1 MKSKNVEN
9 SFLNGDVYM
18 EYSIKDL
25 AEQVG
30 VSKQAISDKIKKLGL
45 QSELSR
51 KSNRFVLNENQ
62 ANLVKSAF
70 QSNSQA
76 QSQSKFTNQNN
87 DLLYDIVKTLQLQL
101 EEKDKQIAY
110 YQEEN
115 RRLSD
120 MAAQSQALHAGTI
133 QTQLLSEQN
142 EPPKK
147 QGLKSKI
154 NHFFSR
160 KENISNE

>member
-1 MKSKNVEN
+1 
-9 SFLNGDVYM
+9 M

-45 QSELSR
+45 QNDLTR
-51 KSNRFVLNENQ
+51 KTNRFVLNETQ
-62 ANLVKSAF
+62 ANLIKSAF
-70 QSNSQA
+70 QNNNQA
-76 QSQSKFTNQNN
+76 PSQSSFTNQNS
-87 DLLYDIVKTLQLQL
+87 DLLYDIVKTLQVQL

-133 QTQLLSEQN
+133 QTQLLSENN
-142 EPPKK
+142 EPVADQKK
-147 QGLKSKI
+147 KNGIFAKI
-154 NHFFSR
+154 FGR
-160 KENISNE
+160 GKVADE

>member
-1 MKSKNVEN
+1 MKSKNVEI
-9 SFLNGDVYM
+9 SLLNGDVNM

-45 QSELSR
+45 QSDLA
-51 KSNRFVLNENQ
+51 KKNNRFVLNENQ
-62 ANLVKSAF
+62 ASLIKSAF
-70 QSNSQA
+70 QSNNQA
-76 QSQSKFTNQNN
+76 QSQSKFVNQNS

-120 MAAQSQALHAGTI
+120 MATQSQALHAGTI
-133 QTQLLSEQN
+133 QTQLLAEKSET
-142 EPPKK
+142 ETTKR
-147 QGLKSKI
+147 GFWSKL
-154 NHFFSR
+154 FR
-160 KENISNE
+160 KENITNE

>member
-1 MKSKNVEN
+1 
-9 SFLNGDVYM
+9 M

-30 VSKQAISDKIKKLGL
+30 VSKQAINDKIKKLGL
-45 QSELSR
+45 QNDLTR
-51 KSNRFVLNENQ
+51 KANRFVLNETQ

-70 QSNSQA
+70 QNNQQA
-76 QSQSKFTNQNN
+76 QTPSNFTNQNS
-87 DLLYDIVKTLQLQL
+87 DLLYDIVKTLQSQL

-115 RRLSD
+115 RSLRE

-133 QTQLLSEQN
+133 QTQLLSENN
-142 EPPKK
+142 ETVPEQKK
-147 QGLKSKI
+147 KSGIWEKM
-154 NHFFSR
+154 FGR
-160 KENISNE
+160 GKVTDE

>member
-1 MKSKNVEN
+1 
-9 SFLNGDVYM
+9 M
-18 EYSIKDL
+18 EYTVKDL

-45 QSELSR
+45 QNDLTR
-51 KSNRFVLNENQ
+51 KGNRFVLNENQ
-62 ANLVKSAF
+62 ANLIKSAF
-70 QSNSQA
+70 QQTRQA
-76 QSQSKFTNQNN
+76 QTQSNFTNQNT

-115 RRLSD
+115 RRLSE

-133 QTQLLSEQN
+133 QTQLLSEDNAKETQKRKWRPFWRKGGTDN
-142 EPPKK
+142 E
-147 QGLKSKI
+147 
-154 NHFFSR
+154 
-160 KENISNE
+160 

>member
-1 MKSKNVEN
+1 MEN
-9 SFLNGDVYM
+9 K

-30 VSKQAISDKIKKLGL
+30 VSKQASSDKIKKLGL
-45 QSELSR
+45 QSNLA
-51 KSNRFVLNENQ
+51 KKNNRFVLNESQ
-62 ANLVKSAF
+62 ANLIKSAF
-70 QSNSQA
+70 QNNSQV
-76 QSQSKFTNQNN
+76 QSQSKFVNQDS

-120 MAAQSQALHAGTI
+120 MATQSQALHAGTI
-133 QTQLLSEQN
+133 QTQLLAEKA
-142 EPPKK
+142 ETETTK
-147 QGLKSKI
+147 QGLLSKL
-154 NHFFSR
+154 FR
-160 KENISNE
+160 KCQQADEQ

>member
-1 MKSKNVEN
+1 
-9 SFLNGDVYM
+9 M

-45 QSELSR
+45 QNDLTR
-51 KSNRFVLNENQ
+51 KANRFVLNENQ
-62 ANLVKSAF
+62 ATLVKSAF
-70 QSNSQA
+70 QSNNQA
-76 QSQSKFTNQNN
+76 QTQSNFANQNS
-87 DLLYDIVKTLQLQL
+87 DLLYDIVKTLQSQL

-133 QTQLLSEQN
+133 QTQLLNENNETVSEQ
-142 EPPKK
+142 KK
-147 QGLKSKI
+147 KSSIFAKM
-154 NHFFSR
+154 FGRGKVSD
-160 KENISNE
+160 E

>member
-1 MKSKNVEN
+1 
-9 SFLNGDVYM
+9 M

-25 AEQVG
+25 AEQIG

-45 QSELSR
+45 QNDLT
-51 KSNRFVLNENQ
+51 KKNNKFVINENQ
-62 ANLVKSAF
+62 ANLIRSAF
-70 QSNSQA
+70 QNRQQE
-76 QSQSKFTNQNN
+76 QSQSNFVNQNS

-133 QTQLLSEQN
+133 QTQLLSEKT
-142 EPPKK
+142 EPARK
-147 QGLKSKI
+147 GFWSKL
-154 NHFFSR
+154 FR
-160 KENISNE
+160 KEQEIDE

>member
-1 MKSKNVEN
+1 
-9 SFLNGDVYM
+9 M

-45 QSELSR
+45 QSDLA
-51 KSNRFVLNENQ
+51 KKNNRFVLNENQ
-62 ANLVKSAF
+62 ASLIKSAF
-70 QSNSQA
+70 QSNNQV
-76 QSQSKFTNQNN
+76 QSQSKFVNQNS

-120 MAAQSQALHAGTI
+120 MATQSQALHAGTI
-133 QTQLLSEQN
+133 QTQLLAE
-142 EPPKK
+142 
-147 QGLKSKI
+147 KSKTETTKRG
-154 NHFFSR
+154 FWSKLFR
-160 KENISNE
+160 KENITNE

>member
-1 MKSKNVEN
+1 
-9 SFLNGDVYM
+9 M

-45 QSELSR
+45 QNDLTR
-51 KSNRFVLNENQ
+51 KANRFVLNETQ

-70 QSNSQA
+70 QNNSQA
-76 QSQSKFTNQNN
+76 QMQSNFANQNS
-87 DLLYDIVKTLQLQL
+87 DLLYDIVKTLQSQL

-133 QTQLLSEQN
+133 QTQLLSDDNTRTE
-142 EPPKK
+142 K
-147 QGLKSKI
+147 QS
-154 NHFFSR
+154 FWSR
-160 KENISNE
+160 IFGKGNVSDE

>member
-1 MKSKNVEN
+1 MKSKNVEI
-9 SFLNGDVYM
+9 SLLNGDVNM

-45 QSELSR
+45 QSDLA
-51 KSNRFVLNENQ
+51 KKNNRFVLNENQ
-62 ANLVKSAF
+62 ANLIKSVF
-70 QSNSQA
+70 QSNNQA
-76 QSQSKFTNQNN
+76 QSQSKFVNQNS

-120 MAAQSQALHAGTI
+120 MATQSQALHAGTI
-133 QTQLLSEQN
+133 QTQLLAEKSET
-142 EPPKK
+142 ETIKR
-147 QGLKSKI
+147 GFWSKL
-154 NHFFSR
+154 FR
-160 KENISNE
+160 KENITNE

>member
-1 MKSKNVEN
+1 
-9 SFLNGDVYM
+9 M

-45 QSELSR
+45 QNDLTR
-51 KSNRFVLNENQ
+51 KANRFVLNENQ

-70 QSNSQA
+70 QNNNQA
-76 QSQSKFTNQNN
+76 QTQSNFANQNS
-87 DLLYDIVKTLQLQL
+87 DLLYDIVKTLQSQL

-133 QTQLLSEQN
+133 QTQLLSDDN
-142 EPPKK
+142 TRTSK
-147 QGLKSKI
+147 QGFWSKV
-154 NHFFSR
+154 FGR
-160 KENISNE
+160 GKVDNE

>member
-1 MKSKNVEN
+1 MEN
-9 SFLNGDVYM
+9 K
-18 EYSIKDL
+18 EYTVKDL

-45 QSELSR
+45 QSNLA
-51 KSNRFVLNENQ
+51 KKNNRFVLTESQ
-62 ANLVKSAF
+62 ASLVKSAF
-70 QSNSQA
+70 QNNNQA
-76 QSQSKFTNQNN
+76 QSQTKFANQNS

-120 MAAQSQALHAGTI
+120 MAVQSQTLHAGTI
-133 QTQLLSEQN
+133 QTQLLAEQN
-142 EPPKK
+142 EPQKQQSQVPLEQPKGFIAK
-147 QGLKSKI
+147 LKFAFKG
-154 NHFFSR
+154 
-160 KENISNE
+160 E

>member
-1 MKSKNVEN
+1 
-9 SFLNGDVYM
+9 M
-18 EYSIKDL
+18 EYTVKDL

-45 QSELSR
+45 QNDLTR
-51 KSNRFVLNENQ
+51 KGNRFVLNENQ
-62 ANLVKSAF
+62 ANLIKSAF
-70 QSNSQA
+70 QQTRQA
-76 QSQSKFTNQNN
+76 QTQSNFTTQNT

-115 RRLSD
+115 RRLSE

-133 QTQLLSEQN
+133 QTQLLSEDNAKETQKRKWRPFWRKGGTDN
-142 EPPKK
+142 E
-147 QGLKSKI
+147 
-154 NHFFSR
+154 
-160 KENISNE
+160 

>member
-1 MKSKNVEN
+1 
-9 SFLNGDVYM
+9 M

-45 QSELSR
+45 QNDLTR
-51 KSNRFVLNENQ
+51 KANRFVLNETQ
-62 ANLVKSAF
+62 ANLIKSAF
-70 QSNSQA
+70 QNNNQA
-76 QSQSKFTNQNN
+76 PSQSSFTNQNS
-87 DLLYDIVKTLQLQL
+87 DLLYDIVKTLQAQL

-133 QTQLLSEQN
+133 QTQLLSENN
-142 EPPKK
+142 EIVPEQKK
-147 QGLKSKI
+147 KSGIFAKM
-154 NHFFSR
+154 FGRR
-160 KENISNE
+160 KVADE

>member
-1 MKSKNVEN
+1 MKSKNVEI
-9 SFLNGDVYM
+9 SLLNGDVNM

-45 QSELSR
+45 QSDLA
-51 KSNRFVLNENQ
+51 KKNNRFVLSENQ
-62 ANLVKSAF
+62 ANLIKSAF
-70 QSNSQA
+70 QSNNQA
-76 QSQSKFTNQNN
+76 QSQSKFVNQNS

-120 MAAQSQALHAGTI
+120 MATQSQALHAGTI
-133 QTQLLSEQN
+133 QTQLLAEKSET
-142 EPPKK
+142 ETIKR
-147 QGLKSKI
+147 GFWSKL
-154 NHFFSR
+154 FR
-160 KENISNE
+160 KENITNE

>member
-1 MKSKNVEN
+1 
-9 SFLNGDVYM
+9 M

-45 QSELSR
+45 QSDLA
-51 KSNRFVLNENQ
+51 KKNNRFVLNENQ
-62 ANLVKSAF
+62 ASLIKSAF
-70 QSNSQA
+70 QSNNQV
-76 QSQSKFTNQNN
+76 QSQSKFVNQNS

-120 MAAQSQALHAGTI
+120 MATQSQALHAGTI
-133 QTQLLSEQN
+133 QTQLLAEKSET
-142 EPPKK
+142 ETTKR
-147 QGLKSKI
+147 GFWSKL
-154 NHFFSR
+154 FR
-160 KENISNE
+160 KENITNE

>member
-1 MKSKNVEN
+1 MEN
-9 SFLNGDVYM
+9 K

-45 QSELSR
+45 QSNLT
-51 KSNRFVLNENQ
+51 KKNNRFVLNEDQ
-62 ANLVKSAF
+62 ANLIKSAF
-70 QSNSQA
+70 QSNNQT
-76 QSQSKFTNQNN
+76 QSQSKFVNQDN

-120 MAAQSQALHAGTI
+120 MATQSQALHAGTI
-133 QTQLLSEQN
+133 QTQLLAEKA
-142 EPPKK
+142 ETETTK
-147 QGLKSKI
+147 QGFWSKL
-154 NHFFSR
+154 FR
-160 KENISNE
+160 KGQQADEQ